1 MSNYSKK
8 MKHLNVLWVFKNVLF
23 THLLNSRAPGS
34 LKVISDGR
42 NSVIYNNS
50 HHSLLHFKSIGLS
63 GGQGTRSVKEV
74 RHEQAKFPILN
85 FSLTLHTEFYNVEK
99 QSLV

>member
-34 LKVISDGR
+34 LKVISMVGR
-42 NSVIYNNS
+42 VSF
-50 HHSLLHFKSIGLS
+50 FKKNLICGHAAQHAGS
-63 GGQGTRSVKEV
+63 
-74 RHEQAKFPILN
+74 
-85 FSLTLHTEFYNVEK
+85 
-99 QSLV
+99 